1 MLRTLCVLR
10 YADKTEE
17 VSHLICRDFLL
28 HTTVSAG
35 SAYFVVN
42 AELNLHCC
50 QPQAIPFATLD
61 HAERFQKGFGGAVRT
76 FDQALEDMLQDRK
89 NAAPA
94 PRNNTTYTAEGGV

>member
-1 MLRTLCVLR
+1 MLRTLRVLR

-28 HTTVSAG
+28 QTTVSAG

-61 HAERFQKGFGGAVRT
+61 HAERFQKDSAEPS
-76 FDQALEDMLQDRK
+76 ALSTKRWKTCFKTER

-94 PRNNTTYTAEGGV
+94 PRNNTTHTAEGGV